1 MNMISEISQLMI
13 GGSLC
18 LMGSVFVIEGSLS
31 ILGYAVFG
39 PMIIGGFGLCL
50 SGLKRIYPSIPLL
63 GELNAA

>member
-1 MNMISEISQLMI
+1 MNIINEISQLMI

-31 ILGYAVFG
+31 LLGYAVFA
-39 PMIIGGFGLCL
+39 PMALGGLGLCL
-50 SGLKRIYPSIPLL
+50 SSLKKIFPSIPLL